1 MSALPWVYLV
11 LLSIGY
17 ALALLYGQLG
27 VLAAI
32 SVALLLIAGY
42 AVRQQRTRGRATSAT
57 GCSSSWPWAWR
68 CTGCRGSTTGAASH
82 QRFSAD
88 AVPFSM
94 YLNQDKPLIGF
105 WLLLACPWIVARRSL
120 RLSIC
125 VTALAL
131 ALTAIAA
138 LGGAALLGDHQL
150 GAEVAGA
157 GVAVGAE

>member
-42 AVRQQRTRGRATSAT
+42 AVRQQRT
-57 GCSSSWPWAWR
+57 PWARYVGHGLFIVLALGLAMHWLP
-68 CTGCRGSTTGAASH
+68 GFYNGRGIAP

-105 WLLLACPWIVARRSL
+105 WLLLACPWI
-120 RLSIC
+120 
-125 VTALAL
+125 
-131 ALTAIAA
+131 
-138 LGGAALLGDHQL
+138 
-150 GAEVAGA
+150 
-157 GVAVGAE
+157 

>member
-1 MSALPWVYLV
+1 MATLPWLYLA

-17 ALALLYGQLG
+17 VLALVYGQLG
-27 VLAAI
+27 ALAAV

-42 AVRQQRTRGRATSAT
+42 AVRQQRT
-57 GCSSSWPWAWR
+57 PWARSIGHGLFIVLALSLAMHWLP
-68 CTGCRGSTTGAASH
+68 GFYNGRGIAP
-82 QRFSAD
+82 QRLTAD

-105 WLLLACPWIVARRSL
+105 WLLLACPWIVAHRAL

-131 ALTAIAA
+131 TLTAIAA
-138 LGGAALLGDHQL
+138 LGGATLLG
-150 GAEVAGA
+150 VIN
-157 GVAVGAE
+157 

>member
-17 ALALLYGQLG
+17 ALALVYGQLG

-42 AVRQQRTRGRATSAT
+42 AVRQQRT
-57 GCSSSWPWAWR
+57 PWARYVGHGLFIVLALGLAMHWLP
-68 CTGCRGSTTGAASH
+68 GFYNGRGIAP

-138 LGGAALLGDHQL
+138 LGGAALLGIISWRRS
-150 GAEVAGA
+150 GRSRRGC
-157 GVAVGAE
+157 GC